1 MANELLVTRDLNR
14 EMIDAGTA
22 LADELESQRFNA
34 TAVLWLYFEESERW
48 RIVVGSPDV
57 EKLGPRR
64 VYENVQAVLDGMPR
78 DANGLKLKNISAVG
92 DKAFPIKALRKHAA
106 MSGRVEAGR
115 VRGPVSGAYIDAYVY
130 RVKPLKIGRKK
141 DS

>member
-57 EKLGPRR
+57 GKLGPRK
-64 VYENVQAVLDGMPR
+64 VYENIQALLDGMGD
-78 DANGLKLKNISAVG
+78 DASGLRLENISAVY
-92 DKAFPIKALRKHAA
+92 DKAFPIKALREHAA
-106 MSGRVEAGR
+106 KSGGIEAGR
-115 VRGPVSGAYIDAYVY
+115 VMGPVSGAYIDAYIY
-130 RVKPLKIGRKK
+130 MVKPLEAGRKN
-141 DS
+141 